1 MNTQI
6 QHNSKSLLT
15 SPNLGYDIEQE
26 EIKTPNYISYEE
38 NPNITM
44 NTGFAKQETIEQVP
58 IILQLQQD
66 NPIKLPKNSV
76 LDDVETGF
84 GKYQKIEIE
93 CKHPEIEE
101 PETEEKPPPIVIF
114 HADKPTYKE
123 DSILDNVDSGYG
135 SENKVVVECKKPQ
148 FKTHL
153 FKENY
158 LGEFTKETEKALVRN
173 NIGVYSKNE
182 VREVVSH
189 IISDS
194 SLITRSEVQNIVEDL
209 DFVDSVVRSH
219 ASYNIP
225 NDLFQL

>member
-101 PETEEKPPPIVIF
+101 PETEEKPPPVVII

-158 LGEFTKETEKALVRN
+158 LGEFKEETEKQKVRDN
-173 NIGVYSKNE
+173 LGIKE
-182 VREVVSH
+182 EVVKIIQSSH
-189 IISDS
+189 
-194 SLITRSEVQNIVEDL
+194 LITLEEVNRKIDQKLADL
-209 DFVDSVVRSH
+209 DFTSSTLK
-219 ASYNIP
+219 SYAKYEIP
-225 NDLFQL
+225 NNLFKQ

>member
-1 MNTQI
+1 MRTIKLQLGGDAPQQI
-6 QHNSKSLLT
+6 CSKPSIT
-15 SPNLGYDIEQE
+15 
-26 EIKTPNYISYEE
+26 YEE
-38 NPNITM
+38 SGCLETTF
-44 NTGFAKQETIEQVP
+44 NTGF
-58 IILQLQQD
+58 
-66 NPIKLPKNSV
+66 NHN
-76 LDDVETGF
+76 
-84 GKYQKIEIE
+84 
-93 CKHPEIEE
+93 
-101 PETEEKPPPIVIF
+101 
-114 HADKPTYKE
+114 DKPVIDNITPTLSHINTSNNK
-123 DSILDNVDSGYG
+123 DSILDSVDTGFG
-135 SENKVVVECKKPQ
+135 ENNKLIKDCPKPQ
-148 FKTHL
+148 YKTHL
-153 FKENY
+153 CKENY